1 MFFKIVAVV
10 DGLLLMIVS
19 LFSVNRYVLVSLF
32 KKHRRRAGDVMAPL
46 ADADLPRVT
55 VQLPLY
61 NELYVAERLIDSACA
76 LDYPAH
82 LLEIQVLDD
91 STDETLELT
100 RRVAAAWRDRGVD
113 VVHLHR
119 SDRTGYKAGALAY
132 GCARA
137 HGEFLAV
144 FDADF
149 VIPRDFLR
157 RTIPH
162 FADPKVGVVQTRW
175 THLNENYS
183 LLTRATA
190 FGLDGQFVVEQ
201 PARSWG
207 GLFLTFNGTAGVLRA
222 ECVRA
227 AGGWHHDT
235 LTEDLDLSYRA
246 QILGWKI
253 KYDGAIT
260 CDSEIPA
267 DIHGLK
273 AQQFR
278 WTKGTQETARKILPL
293 LWGSDVSTW
302 LKLQGTIH
310 LLGNSVYP
318 FMLAIGLLNPL
329 LVVAARTAHVQLL
342 WPLSVYFMASLYGTF
357 AYYAMAQRAVHT
369 DWRRR
374 LLSFPL
380 FMAASIGLSVNN
392 ARAAVLGLRRKASP
406 FVRTPKYAISG
417 KGQNWAA
424 KRYRSKMSW
433 TVVLEIIL
441 GLYTTA
447 VLGYAVAGQQW
458 GAVPFL
464 ALFASGY
471 LMIGGCSVRHV
482 WQTRVAVGASE
493 SGNGDGSAPRP
504 PARLHWRMPGRG
516 ARLPL
521 GDTPPRRPVPAPAAA
536 SARAASSGSMTSTR
550 IRAVSRRIVL
560 PFVLATGSAAALSCG
575 AGEAELRAMRG
586 LRADRPAAT
595 AAPAP
600 VATATT
606 APVVAMRG
614 RGEVA
619 PDERRRRGQVE
630 RAQRAR
636 MLLPPAALR
645 HQ

>member
-1 MFFKIVAVV
+1 MFFRIVAVV
-10 DGLLLMIVS
+10 DGLLLLIVS

-32 KKHRRRAGDVMAPL
+32 KKHRRRGLDAVAPV

-61 NELYVAERLIDSACA
+61 NEVYVAERLIDSACA

-91 STDETLELT
+91 STDETLDLT
-100 RRVAAAWRDRGVD
+100 RRAVAAWRERGVNI
-113 VVHLHR
+113 VHLHR
-119 SDRTGYKAGALAY
+119 ADRTGYKAGALAY

-149 VIPRDFLR
+149 VIPADFLR

-162 FADPKVGVVQTRW
+162 FADAKVGVVQTRW

-183 LLTRATA
+183 LLTKATA
-190 FGLDGQFVVEQ
+190 FGLDGQFIVEQ

-246 QILGWKI
+246 QILGWRI
-253 KYDGAIT
+253 KYVGDIT

-273 AQQFR
+273 AQQYR

-293 LWGSDVSTW
+293 LWASDVSLW
-302 LKLQGTIH
+302 HKVQGTIH

-318 FMLAIGLLNPL
+318 FMLAIGLVNPL
-329 LVVAARTAHVQLL
+329 LVVAAATANVRLL
-342 WPLSVYFMASLYGTF
+342 WPLSLYFLFSLYGTF
-357 AYYAMAQRAVHT
+357 AYYMMAQRAVHT
-369 DWRRR
+369 DWKRR

-392 ARAAVLGLRRKASP
+392 AQAAVLGLRRKASP
-406 FVRTPKYAISG
+406 FVRTPKYALSK
-417 KGQNWAA
+417 KGQSWSA

-433 TVVLEIIL
+433 TVVLELLL
-441 GLYTTA
+441 GLYTFA
-447 VLGYAVAGQQW
+447 VLGYALVTHEW

-464 ALFASGY
+464 ALFGTGY

-482 WQTRVAVGASE
+482 WATRVVRAERG
-493 SGNGDGSAPRP
+493 GRGDGSSRP
-504 PARLHWRMPGRG
+504 TTTRLHWRMPRRG
-516 ARLPL
+516 ALPL
-521 GDTPPRRPVPAPAAA
+521 GGTVVVGAPRPVSAPVAA
-536 SARAASSGSMTSTR
+536 SAVAR
-550 IRAVSRRIVL
+550 IRDTGRRI
-560 PFVLATGSAAALSCG
+560 FVPLALGAGSVAALSCG
-575 AGEAELRAMRG
+575 AGQERLARELYEAQRPATPVVAPAVAASSVTHARASRESAPPASTLRASALLASARSTA
-586 LRADRPAAT
+586 RE
-595 AAPAP
+595 AAPA
-600 VATATT
+600 
-606 APVVAMRG
+606 R
-614 RGEVA
+614 
-619 PDERRRRGQVE
+619 Q
-630 RAQRAR
+630 
-636 MLLPPAALR
+636 
-645 HQ
+645 